1 MSNAAEKSR
10 EPQTEPQ
17 TPQYDA
23 LRWRRILIW
32 SSIVMMLG
40 AIGLLVRL
48 V

>member
-10 EPQTEPQ
+10 EPEPV
-17 TPQYDA
+17 PQAPQDDA

-32 SSIVMMLG
+32 SSIFMMLS
-40 AIGLLVRL
+40 AFILVIRF